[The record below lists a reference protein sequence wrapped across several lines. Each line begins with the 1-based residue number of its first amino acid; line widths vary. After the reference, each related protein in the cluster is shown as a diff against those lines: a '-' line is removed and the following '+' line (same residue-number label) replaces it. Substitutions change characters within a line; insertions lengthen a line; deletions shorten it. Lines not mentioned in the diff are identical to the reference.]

1 MKNFIKNH
9 GEKIITICVGASLLS
24 TLDWSW
30 SNVKSF
36 LSGGVIAFYIWLI
49 FTAKERD

>member
-1 MKNFIKNH
+1 MKKFIQNH
-9 GEKIITICVGASLLS
+9 GEKIITVAVGAGLLS

-36 LSGGVIAFYIWLI
+36 LSGGVIAFYLWLI
-49 FTAKERD
+49 FTQKEAD